1 MDDSEPPAALTSASE
16 PEGQKASEIP
26 QSEPTNEAAADVP
39 KSEVS
44 GENAAS
50 EDKGG
55 EDKSAAEDKS
65 AEDKSTA
72 EDKSAAVE
80 APTEQT
86 PAEATVTEEADEDKT
101 AAEGSVQDK
110 APADESMPEPGDEVS
125 AEHPSADDS
134 AHQTAAASEEKS
146 PSEGTANS
154 PAFEAPVELPFADQ
168 ADTTATSASADQPE
182 PSTGAAEEHP
192 PSDPAAQPP
201 PQEMLSLP
209 SPPSGL
215 SSVSSLSGDSEE
227 EKEEPHTAAPAD
239 TAPLSAD
246 LADPLVYDASHATV
260 GAVLG
265 HAADLLEA
273 GVLPDVHASPSA
285 LATAADLLRRVLVVA
300 RHQLETASASVH
312 RLLPLGL
319 RLAENVM
326 TVPQW
331 RAVEGRSQRCASRAI
346 YQALM
351 ELQLPP
357 QQREERRLLRALRR
371 RPARLWADVSLGEAA
386 AELAERRHP
395 DRYAGFDPARDAA
408 REAETALL
416 AAYRAAVR
424 ARLTEPVPAVPLPS
438 AAGLDGAAR
447 LAAVHEV
454 VKSWRYSIRWRYC
467 VDFLRTE
474 EEPLLSRH
482 VYQVRFSVPEHHQP
496 IPRPVAYVFF
506 VLIVSKVKPE
516 TEPIQMYYMTETSR
530 LRHVPGKV
538 IFQEKWLIDIINV
551 KLKFWRE
558 IKF

>member
-1 MDDSEPPAALTSASE
+1 MILNL
-16 PEGQKASEIP
+16 QRP
-26 QSEPTNEAAADVP
+26 QQAP
-39 KSEVS
+39 VS
-44 GENAAS
+44 LRV
-50 EDKGG
+50 K
-55 EDKSAAEDKS
+55 KP
-65 AEDKSTA
+65 
-72 EDKSAAVE
+72 V
-80 APTEQT
+80 
-86 PAEATVTEEADEDKT
+86 
-101 AAEGSVQDK
+101 
-110 APADESMPEPGDEVS
+110 
-125 AEHPSADDS
+125 
-134 AHQTAAASEEKS
+134 KS
-146 PSEGTANS
+146 PRMSQLIRLLQMS
-154 PAFEAPVELPFADQ
+154 KPVRFLGRMQ
-168 ADTTATSASADQPE
+168 LLRTKVVRISQL
-182 PSTGAAEEHP
+182 
-192 PSDPAAQPP
+192 
-201 PQEMLSLP
+201 EMLSLP
-209 SPPSGL
+209 SPPSAL
-215 SSVSSLSGDSEE
+215 SSVSSLSGDSDE
-227 EKEEPHTAAPAD
+227 EKEDHPPAAPAD

-300 RHQLETASASVH
+300 RHQLETAAASVH

-395 DRYAGFDPARDAA
+395 DRYPGFDPARDAA
-408 REAETALL
+408 REAEAALM

-424 ARLTEPVPAVPLPS
+424 ARLTEPVPAVPLPP
-438 AAGLDGAAR
+438 AAGLDGPGR